1 MRSKLFFLLPAI
13 IGLNASSANA
23 LTPGEYK
30 TAIQCDTNRS
40 IPHCLALL
48 KSPNPKLRED
58 AVHFLGKGGTSDKS
72 VLPYLFQLL
81 SSSTPNMRKMAAFSF
96 GNVIE
101 PEDSYAKPAIPKLVK
116 MLSANTKGER
126 ISAIFALA
134 RIGNSASTKGVVQ
147 YLIPYFNYSDESLRQ
162 TSICRLSHM
171 ERHADQAAPYLFPL
185 LKDRNPIVKGCA
197 YRTLQALGYK
207 VKI

>member
-1 MRSKLFFLLPAI
+1 MRSKLFFLVPAI
-13 IGLNASSANA
+13 VGLSASSASA

-30 TAIQCDTNRS
+30 IVVQCETHRS
-40 IPHCLALL
+40 IAHCLQLL

-58 AVHFLGKGGTSDKS
+58 AVYLLGKGGTSDKS

-81 SSSTPNMRKMAAFSF
+81 SSPTPRIRHFAANSF
-96 GNVIE
+96 GNVVE

-126 ISAIFALA
+126 MGAMFALA
-134 RIGNSASTKGVVQ
+134 RIGNSASTKGVVK

-185 LKDRNPIVKGCA
+185 LKDRNPIVQDCA